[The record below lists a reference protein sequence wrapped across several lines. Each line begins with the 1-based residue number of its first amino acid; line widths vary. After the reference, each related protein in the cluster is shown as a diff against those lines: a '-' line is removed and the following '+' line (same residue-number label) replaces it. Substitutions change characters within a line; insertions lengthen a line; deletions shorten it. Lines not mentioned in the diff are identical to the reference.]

1 MFVVIVCKF
10 ISGGKS
16 GRRRVPGN
24 IISFDEDD
32 VSGRSEDGNGSIGRS
47 SPLAHNTPPI
57 EVGCILVLG
66 CTVLFE
72 TFFPFR
78 YASAKASRR
87 KLKLF

>member
-1 MFVVIVCKF
+1 MF

-16 GRRRVPGN
+16 GRRRIPGN

-57 EVGCILVLG
+57 EVGFILVLDYIIYLKIFVNLVCISPG
-66 CTVLFE
+66 FVLEISF
-72 TFFPFR
+72 
-78 YASAKASRR
+78 S
-87 KLKLF
+87 L